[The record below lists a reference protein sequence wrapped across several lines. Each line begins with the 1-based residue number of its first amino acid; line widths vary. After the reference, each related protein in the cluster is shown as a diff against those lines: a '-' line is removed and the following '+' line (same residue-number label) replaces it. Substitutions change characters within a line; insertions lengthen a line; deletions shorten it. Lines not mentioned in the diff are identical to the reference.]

1 MPNTPMAPGATYN
14 ACAQSSTLGSL
25 GRLGK
30 EPASDAKG
38 WYTGLQ
44 LMSQGEIRVF
54 RELENFEFIEPRK
67 HQEDRKT
74 CYKKPGVFLICLN
87 KTGWRVGGEM
97 NLMRFRRGKHRAL
110 HAGRNNRTVF
120 IPNNFHIVLST
131 YKLPA
136 TVIHILILSKN

>member
-1 MPNTPMAPGATYN
+1 M
-14 ACAQSSTLGSL
+14 GSL

-136 TVIHILILSKN
+136 TVIHRY

>member
-1 MPNTPMAPGATYN
+1 MAPGATYN

-54 RELENFEFIEPRK
+54 RELENFEFIESRK

-120 IPNNFHIVLST
+120 IPNNFHIFLST
-131 YKLPA
+131 HKLSA

>member
-1 MPNTPMAPGATYN
+1 M
-14 ACAQSSTLGSL
+14 GSL

-120 IPNNFHIVLST
+120 IPNNFHIFLST
-131 YKLPA
+131 HKLSA